1 MIRKSPYID
10 ENYATLMSSD
20 LNLVLTNTNTH
31 PIAFEENSL
40 NFLEMKKGFEEEKSG
55 SNSNNF
61 TNTMISEPTPEK
73 KENSAMRKKKLDEN
87 SLSVFSNSKIHEK
100 IIFL

>member
-20 LNLVLTNTNTH
+20 LNLVLTNNNTQH

-40 NFLEMKKGFEEEKSG
+40 NFLNRTAKKEEEKSVG
-55 SNSNNF
+55 FSNNL
-61 TNTMISEPTPEK
+61 MIDENFPPTPEK
-73 KENSAMRKKKLDEN
+73 KENNSSRKKKLDES
-87 SLSVFSNSKIHEK
+87 SLSIFSSYIKN
-100 IIFL
+100 L